1 MKSQIKSIGLASP
14 GKPIQQNLICSFMQ
28 KAHGLNAEESRKLAF
43 VYRKSGIAQRY
54 SALEDFKFSDAQE
67 FGFFP
72 KNDLLEPFPT
82 TESRME
88 VFRKVAPQLAS
99 EAIEKCLKKS
109 SLEPKQITHLILVSC
124 TGMYAPGVEMDI
136 IERMGFAVNV
146 ERYAIH
152 FMGCYAA
159 FNGIKMA
166 DRICQS
172 EPSAKVLVLSVE
184 LCTIHFQKEYNEDNV
199 LANALFG
206 DGAAAV
212 LIEQGE
218 QGLQIEGYESNII
231 PDGAKDMAWSIGNF
245 GFQMKLSKY
254 IPGLLEKGIEQFKE
268 GMEKKFGLSGI
279 KHFAIHPGGKQ
290 ILNKV
295 EAAFKIEERQN
306 QHSHQVLKDFGN
318 MSSVTILF
326 VLEAILRDAKIHGK
340 VLAMGFGPGLTLE
353 SLLISKP

>member
-14 GKPIQQNLICSFMQ
+14 GKPIQQETICRFMQ
-28 KAHGLNAEESRKLAF
+28 KAHGLDAHESRKLSF

-54 SALEDFKFSDAQE
+54 SALKDFSFSNPQD
-67 FGFFP
+67 FSFFP
-72 KNDLLEPFPT
+72 KNELLEPFPDT
-82 TESRME
+82 LIRME
-88 VFRKVAPQLAS
+88 VFKRVAPDLAI
-99 EAIEKCLKKS
+99 EAIKNCLTKTE
-109 SLEPKQITHLILVSC
+109 LRPEHITHLILISC

-136 IERMGFAVNV
+136 VDRMGLPNTV

-166 DRICQS
+166 DRICKS
-172 EPSAKVLVLSVE
+172 ETSAKVLVVSVE
-184 LCTIHFQKEYNEDNV
+184 LCTIHFQKEYNEDNI

-212 LIEQGE
+212 LIQQGD
-218 QGLQIEGYESNII
+218 QGMNIEKYQSNII
-231 PDGAKDMAWSIGNF
+231 PDGAGDMAWSIGNF

-254 IPGLLEKGIEQFKE
+254 IPNLLEKGIKRFADGLEE
-268 GMEKKFGLSGI
+268 KFGLSNI
-279 KHFAIHPGGKQ
+279 NHFAIHPGGKP
-290 ILNKV
+290 ILNKI
-295 EAAFKIEERQN
+295 EAAFGIDERQN
-306 QHSHQVLKDFGN
+306 HHAHNILRDFGN

-326 VLEAILRDAKIHGK
+326 VLEAVLNDTAIKGK

-353 SLLISKP
+353 TLLIEKP